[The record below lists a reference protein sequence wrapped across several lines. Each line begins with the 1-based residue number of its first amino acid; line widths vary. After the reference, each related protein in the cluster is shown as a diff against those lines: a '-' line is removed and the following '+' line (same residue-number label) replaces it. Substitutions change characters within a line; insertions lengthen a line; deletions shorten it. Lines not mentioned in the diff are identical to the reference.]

1 MTTSEEYMKNNNIE
15 KIKNLTEQEIQNML
29 GFDLAHIG
37 INSDNEE
44 RADNDSSKIEYL
56 FGLNKS
62 DGGTY
67 ISNANILHFMKEK
80 SYGKNGHI
88 AISTNFIEYAVFYL
102 KSKQIEFI
110 EESARFNE
118 KGELVSIYL
127 DIMVGG
133 FALRL
138 VQKNK

>member
-1 MTTSEEYMKNNNIE
+1 MTTPEEDM
-15 KIKNLTEQEIQNML
+15 KNLTEQEIQNML

-37 INSDNEE
+37 INSENEE

-56 FGLNKS
+56 FGFKKS

-80 SYGKNGHI
+80 NYGKNGHI
-88 AISTNFIEYAVFYL
+88 AISTNLIEYAVFYL
-102 KSKQIEFI
+102 KAKQIEFI
-110 EESARFNE
+110 EESARYDE
-118 KGELVSIYL
+118 KGRLSSIYL
-127 DIMVGG
+127 DTMVGG

-138 VQKNK
+138 VRKEKV